1 MRMSGIVLGLVMG
14 VMAGGGAAE
23 ADGRPVVAVLA
34 QNDGTEI
41 TDFMVPYGVIGS
53 AGVADVAAVAPSA
66 EPIDFMN
73 GLEALPDSTLS
84 DFDVTHPQ
92 GAQYVIIPA
101 FHDPDNE
108 VTRDWLRA
116 QSAKGA
122 VLVSICD
129 GSIVLAGT
137 GLLDGKR
144 ATGHF
149 HSVDMRRKNFPDVQ
163 WQTNTRYVK
172 DGAFVT
178 SSGVSASL
186 PTALFVVELIAGRE
200 AARAAAR
207 QQGMSDFSNAHDSDR
222 FHLGWRNYLRA
233 AWAYLTTWPRD
244 DYALEVGEGVDE
256 VGFAFAADM
265 LPRTYRAHVDIV
277 ADAPE
282 VKTRNGLR
290 LLRTANEADKRAA
303 VVTFGHEGGALN
315 VNTGA
320 QAFEDVAAYLTTR
333 YGAGMAGFVTTQMEY
348 AAE

>member
-1 MRMSGIVLGLVMG
+1 MSGIVLGLVMG
-14 VMAGGGAAE
+14 VITAGGAAQ
-23 ADGRPVVAVLA
+23 AGGRPVVAVLA

-53 AGVADVAAVAPSA
+53 AGVADVVAVADGA
-66 EPIDFMN
+66 GPIDFMN
-73 GLEALPDSTLS
+73 GLEALPDATLA
-84 DFDVTHPQ
+84 DFDASHPD
-92 GAQYVIIPA
+92 GAQFVIIPA
-101 FHDPDNE
+101 FHDPEND
-108 VTRDWLRA
+108 VTREWLRA

-129 GSIVLAGT
+129 GAMVLAGT
-137 GLLDGKR
+137 GLLDGR
-144 ATGHF
+144 EATGHF
-149 HSVDMRRKNFPDVQ
+149 YSLDMRRNDFADVK
-163 WQTNTRYVK
+163 WQTNTRFVK
-172 DGAFVT
+172 DGNFVT
-178 SSGVSASL
+178 SSGISASL
-186 PTALFVVELIAGRE
+186 PAALYVVELIAGRE
-200 AARAAAR
+200 AALAAAR
-207 QQGMSDFSNAHDSDR
+207 SQGMTDYSAAHDSDR

-277 ADAPE
+277 ADTPE